1 MKKTRGKIEPQ
12 NHTELIFENE
22 YMKKTGANL
31 AGLLALPG
39 RLGGFRHVPPAKR
52 RNH

>member
-22 YMKKTGANL
+22 YMKKKLEQT
-31 AGLLALPG
+31 
-39 RLGGFRHVPPAKR
+39 
-52 RNH
+52 